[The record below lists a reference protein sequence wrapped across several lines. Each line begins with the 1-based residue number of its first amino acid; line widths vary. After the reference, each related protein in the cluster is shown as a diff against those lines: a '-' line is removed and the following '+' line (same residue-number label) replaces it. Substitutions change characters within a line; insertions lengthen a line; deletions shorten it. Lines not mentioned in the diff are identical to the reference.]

1 VDPPPSASADQPVDP
16 SARSSPA
23 SILRPAIVYAVVFGA
38 AGAYLPY
45 ISIFLS
51 SVGLDL
57 GSIGAL
63 IGLYAAVSLVAA
75 PTWGAIADA
84 VGDVRGPVLVAA
96 ILSTLSIG
104 LLAIAASPLTVA
116 IAIGSLAASYAGIIP
131 MIDSQAV
138 RLVGRRER
146 FGIARAPGSAAFVVV
161 AFATGAV
168 IAALGPRGMFLVD
181 GLLTLVIGAAA
192 WTLLRI
198 SASPIAATSIRRR
211 GGVSAL
217 AGRAVAGLSPATI
230 VGILR
235 TPRYGPFFVAL
246 VLIWTS
252 LAAMQGFISLRIVAL
267 GGDGTLIAATWSL
280 GALLEV
286 FLMPAF
292 PWFARRIGT
301 ERLIVIGA
309 VAFAARAIVSAVT
322 DQPAVIV
329 VAALGNGIGFTF
341 VYVGVVTW
349 VAATVERRSQATAQ
363 GIFTGTSNGLGTIG
377 GAVVGGAVAGALGLP
392 TLFAIAAGGS
402 LAGGA
407 LVWLAIGRVP
417 VRRAAPEPSAADA

>member
-1 VDPPPSASADQPVDP
+1 MEPTSPTAVDAPTHQA
-16 SARSSPA
+16 PA
-23 SILRPAIVYAVVFGA
+23 SVLRPALVYAVLFGA

-75 PTWGAIADA
+75 PSWGAIADA

-96 ILSTLSIG
+96 ILSTLAIG
-104 LLAIAASPLTVA
+104 LLAIATSPLTVA
-116 IAIGSLAASYAGIIP
+116 LGIALLAAAYAGIIP
-131 MIDSQAV
+131 MVDSQAV

-146 FGIARAPGSAAFVVV
+146 FGVARAPGSGAFVVV

-168 IAALGPRGMFLVD
+168 IAVAGPRGMFLVD
-181 GLLTLVIGAAA
+181 GALTLLIGVAA
-192 WTLLRI
+192 WLLLRVRG
-198 SASPIAATSIRRR
+198 ASLAGRPIERR
-211 GGVSAL
+211 GGVTAV
-217 AGRAVAGLSPATI
+217 AGRALSGLSPSTLL
-230 VGILR
+230 GILR

-252 LAAMQGFISLRIVAL
+252 LAAIQGFISLRIVAL
-267 GGDGTLIAATWSL
+267 GGDGTLVAATWSL

-292 PWFARRIGT
+292 PWFARRFGT
-301 ERLIVIGA
+301 ERLIIAGT
-309 VAFAARAIVSAVT
+309 VAFAIRAVVSAVT

-329 VAALGNGIGFTF
+329 LAALGNGVGFTF

-349 VAATVERRSQATAQ
+349 VASTVERRAQATAQ

-377 GAVVGGAVAGALGLP
+377 GAIVGGAIAGALGLP
-392 TLFAIAAGGS
+392 TLFAIAAVGY
-402 LAGGA
+402 LVGGA
-407 LVWLAIGRVP
+407 LVWLAIGRSP
-417 VRRAAPEPSAADA
+417 AGRRP